1 MKLKSRRKREE
12 KGKYKKW
19 LILAGLIGIVISS
32 VLIFFSGNWILGL
45 VIFIGLIV
53 LTWLYLYFSAAL
65 KESARISKME
75 EVFPDFL
82 QLMASNLRAG
92 MTIDRA
98 MLLSARKEFDPL
110 DKEITETGKDIA
122 TGRKIKEALLD
133 MADRIGSNKIEKTIL
148 LIISGIEAGGNLA
161 VLIEQTASG
170 MRERGFVEKKA
181 ASSVLMY
188 VIFIFVAVAAGA
200 PLLFSLSGVLVG
212 VMTDLLVGV
221 PDMSN
226 AAINLPFSMTG
237 VGISVSFV
245 VWFSVVFIL
254 AIDVLA
260 SLVLGLVAKGEEKQG
275 LKYLPFLVVISMI
288 VYFLTRV
295 VLQNFMSGF
304 F

>member
-1 MKLKSRRKREE
+1 MIKSRLRREE
-12 KGKYKKW
+12 KGRHKKQM
-19 LILAGLIGIVISS
+19 IYAGIIGILLSS
-32 VLIFFSGNWILGL
+32 VFIFLWGNWIFGLSIFVGL
-45 VIFIGLIV
+45 VV
-53 LTWLYLYFSAAL
+53 LTGLFLYFRDSL
-65 KESARISKME
+65 KQSSRVRKME
-75 EVFPDFL
+75 NIFPDFL

-110 DKEITETGKDIA
+110 DKEIIETGKDIA
-122 TGRKIKEALLD
+122 TGRRIKEALLD
-133 MADRIGSNKIEKTIL
+133 MAERIGSTKIEKTIL

-161 VLIEQTASG
+161 VLIEQTAMG

-212 VMTDLLVGV
+212 VMADLLIGV

-226 AAINLPFSMTG
+226 TAMNLPFSMTG

-245 VWFSVVFIL
+245 MWFSVVFIL
-254 AIDVLA
+254 CIDVLA
-260 SLVLGLVAKGEEKQG
+260 SLVLGLVAKGEEKEG
-275 LKYLPFLVVISMI
+275 LKYLPFLIVISMI
-288 VYFLTRV
+288 VYFLTRII
-295 VLQNFMSGF
+295 LQNFIGGF

>member
-1 MKLKSRRKREE
+1 MIKSRLRREE
-12 KGKYKKW
+12 KGRHKKQM
-19 LILAGLIGIVISS
+19 IYAGIIGILLSS
-32 VLIFFSGNWILGL
+32 VFIFLWGNWIFGLSIFVGL
-45 VIFIGLIV
+45 VV
-53 LTWLYLYFSAAL
+53 LTGLFLYFRDSL
-65 KESARISKME
+65 KQSSRVRKME
-75 EVFPDFL
+75 NIFPDFL

-110 DKEITETGKDIA
+110 DKEIIETGKDIA
-122 TGRKIKEALLD
+122 TGRRIKEALLD
-133 MADRIGSNKIEKTIL
+133 MAERIGSTKIEKTIL

-161 VLIEQTASG
+161 VLIEQTAMG

-200 PLLFSLSGVLVG
+200 PLLFSLSGILVG
-212 VMTDLLVGV
+212 VMADLLIGV

-226 AAINLPFSMTG
+226 TAMNLPFSMTG

-245 VWFSVVFIL
+245 MWFSVVFIL
-254 AIDVLA
+254 CIDVLA
-260 SLVLGLVAKGEEKQG
+260 SLVLGLVAKGEEKEG
-275 LKYLPFLVVISMI
+275 LKYLPFLIVISMI
-288 VYFLTRV
+288 VYFLTRII
-295 VLQNFMSGF
+295 LQNFIGGF

>member
-1 MKLKSRRKREE
+1 MIKSRLRREE
-12 KGKYKKW
+12 KGRHKKQM
-19 LILAGLIGIVISS
+19 IYAGIIGILLSS
-32 VLIFFSGNWILGL
+32 VFIFLWGNWIFGLSIFVGL
-45 VIFIGLIV
+45 VV
-53 LTWLYLYFSAAL
+53 LTGLFLYFRDSL
-65 KESARISKME
+65 KQSSRVRKME
-75 EVFPDFL
+75 NVFPDFL

-110 DKEITETGKDIA
+110 DKEIIETGKDIA
-122 TGRKIKEALLD
+122 TGRRIKEALLD
-133 MADRIGSNKIEKTIL
+133 MAERIGSTKIEKTIL

-161 VLIEQTASG
+161 VLIEQTAMG

-200 PLLFSLSGVLVG
+200 PLLFSLSGILVG
-212 VMTDLLVGV
+212 VMADLLIGV

-226 AAINLPFSMTG
+226 TAMNLPFSMTG

-245 VWFSVVFIL
+245 MWFSVVFIL
-254 AIDVLA
+254 CIDVLA
-260 SLVLGLVAKGEEKQG
+260 SLVLGLVAKGEEKEG
-275 LKYLPFLVVISMI
+275 LKYLPFLIVISMI
-288 VYFLTRV
+288 VYFLTRII
-295 VLQNFMSGF
+295 LQNFIGGF